1 MAVFLHLPAYCVI
14 FEKMRM
20 KKTRRILLQAHA
32 KVNLGLLVLNKRS
45 DGYHDIETI
54 FQEIAWH
61 DVVELTFAPGI
72 SMECTLPGLPV
83 DASNLC
89 IRAAAHLRQWTNFE
103 GGAHIRLVK
112 NIPIGSGLGGGSS
125 DAAAVLRGLNSL
137 WETALPDDE
146 LLRLGAEL
154 GSDIPFFIHGGT
166 AFGSGRGEMLEHRTA
181 GIANWIVVVVPPLHI
196 SSAWAYA
203 NVTPNPSSERNL
215 HMIFDKLPNLEFEDL
230 DQMTNDFESAIFRQ
244 YPAIRDIKYQLQEH
258 GALSS
263 LMSGSGSSVFG
274 LFDSEATAR
283 AAVEQFP
290 IEYRTFVTAPL
301 FHRDHST
308 TQGNP

>member
-1 MAVFLHLPAYCVI
+1 MTN
-14 FEKMRM
+14 
-20 KKTRRILLQAHA
+20 TRRILFEAHA
-32 KVNLGLLVLNKRS
+32 KVNLGLLVLNKRP

-72 SMECTLPGLPV
+72 SMECTLPALPT

-89 IRAAAHLRQWTNFE
+89 IRAAAHLRQWTNYE

-112 NIPIGSGLGGGSS
+112 NIPVGSGLGGGSS

-146 LLRLGAEL
+146 LLRLGADL
-154 GSDIPFFIHGGT
+154 GSDVPFFIQGGT
-166 AFGSGRGEMLEHRTA
+166 AFGSGRGEILEHRTA
-181 GIANWIVVVVPPLHI
+181 GIAYWIVVVVPPLHI
-196 SSAWAYA
+196 STAWAYA
-203 NVTPNPSSERNL
+203 NVTPTSASSERDL
-215 HMIFDKLPNLEFEDL
+215 HSVFDRLPNLALEDL
-230 DQMTNDFESAIFRQ
+230 DQLTNDFESALFRQ
-244 YPAIRDIKYQLQEH
+244 YPAIRNIKHQLQEN
-258 GALSS
+258 GAISS

-290 IEYRTFVTAPL
+290 IEYRTFVTHPL
-301 FHRDHST
+301 FHREHST

>member
-1 MAVFLHLPAYCVI
+1 LKKLRMANN
-14 FEKMRM
+14 
-20 KKTRRILLQAHA
+20 RRILLQAHA
-32 KVNLGLLVLNKRS
+32 KVNLGLLVLNKRP

-54 FQEIAWH
+54 FHEIAWH
-61 DVVELTFAPGI
+61 DVIELTFAPGI
-72 SMECTLPGLPV
+72 SMECTLPALPA

-89 IRAAAHLRQWTNFE
+89 IRAAAHLRQWTNYE

-125 DAAAVLRGLNSL
+125 DAAAVLRGLNTL

-154 GSDIPFFIHGGT
+154 GSDVPFFIQGGT
-166 AFGSGRGEMLEHRTA
+166 ALGSGRGEMLNHRAA
-181 GIANWIVVVVPPLHI
+181 GVAYWIVVVVPPLHI
-196 SSAWAYA
+196 STAWAYA
-203 NVTPNPSSERNL
+203 NVTPNSASPERDL
-215 HMIFDKLPNLEFEDL
+215 HLIFNRLPDLTLEDL
-230 DQMTNDFESAIFRQ
+230 DQLTNDFESAVFRQ
-244 YPAIRDIKYQLQEH
+244 YPAIRNIKHQLQEN

-290 IEYRTFVTAPL
+290 IEYRTFLTRPL
-301 FHRDHST
+301 YRREDAAA
-308 TQGNP
+308 QGNL